1 MLADRRWSS
10 KSVVAAAA
18 KFAHF
23 GPCRPSVVGQPVDR
37 RAYLYFLREQHRE
50 DRCAGRADGIGR
62 RGLWPRRGRDG
73 PVMRLPILA
82 LIVAAVLMPN
92 WLFGSGT
99 ADLRFP
105 VALPASA
112 RLDIQRGRI
121 IGFLAALALVFLG
134 VRVYVLTLTW
144 RDVDSRFIEFH
155 ALRKGRS
162 DCGLINAE

>member
-1 MLADRRWSS
+1 MAAAWSRWSGHAAPNSRADRR
-10 KSVVAAAA
+10 
-18 KFAHF
+18 
-23 GPCRPSVVGQPVDR
+23 
-37 RAYLYFLREQHRE
+37 
-50 DRCAGRADGIGR
+50 GRADAELALR
-62 RGLWPRRGRDG
+62 QRDG
-73 PVMRLPILA
+73 RSSI
-82 LIVAAVLMPN
+82 
-92 WLFGSGT
+92 SGR
-99 ADLRFP
+99 AS
-105 VALPASA
+105 ASA